1 MIKSNGGIIGPDNVT
16 TGGAFGT
23 ASGVFKLGEVTNLIK
38 DSKWPGG
45 GPQGYQVA
53 NSCRFNRPS
62 SDSLVRTM
70 GTATNVK
77 KFTISVWAKKNL
89 NALGAALSSI
99 IWSSW
104 TDANNL
110 SYLRFR
116 TDDTIEFY
124 SSSSS
129 STVISYRTNAQYR
142 DNSAWYHIVVAVD
155 TTQGTSSNRVKI
167 FVNGTQLTSFSVS
180 TEPSLNLELSQLS
193 GEAFNIGRQSTN
205 NDEYLASYLSEF
217 VFIDGTATAVT
228 DFGEFNSQTGIWVP
242 KVVTGLTFGNNG
254 FYLPFTNASALGED
268 FSGNDNDF
276 TVNNLTS
283 IDQSTDTCSTNF
295 ATMNPLDN
303 YYAGSTFSEGN
314 CRVVTGSSPQTWNT
328 STFGLSSGK
337 WYMEFTII
345 DDGSGGSTLI
355 GIADRPTVS
364 ASEELGG
371 LATTYAYLSSGNF
384 RTNNSNTSNG
394 VSSTDGDIIGV
405 ALDLDSAQNTI
416 SYYKN
421 NVLIGA
427 AQNITAP
434 VSGSY
439 FIASGVWLDADTG
452 TNDHNFGNPVLAHSS
467 SNTDGNGFGSF
478 EYAPPA
484 GYLSIN
490 TKNLAAVL
498 A

>member
-23 ASGVFKLGEVTNLIK
+23 ASGVFKLGEVTDLIK
-38 DSKWPGG
+38 ESKWPTA
-45 GPQGYQVA
+45 GPQGYQSA
-53 NSCRFNRPS
+53 NSCRFDGTSAYLNKTFGSAGNRDKWTFS
-62 SDSLVRTM
+62 CW
-70 GTATNVK
+70 VK
-77 KFTISVWAKKNL
+77 KCKNGVEQRML
-89 NALGAALSSI
+89 TTSDNSTFDDNI
-99 IWSSW
+99 
-104 TDANNL
+104 
-110 SYLRFR
+110 RFNS
-116 TDDTIEFY
+116 DDTLTIICNN
-124 SSSSS
+124 S
-129 STVISYRTNAQYR
+129 VVLKTNRVFR
-142 DNSAWYHIVVAVD
+142 DNSAFYHICVIWD
-155 TTQGTSSNRVKI
+155 SGNGTSGDRCQL
-167 FVNGTQLTSFSVS
+167 FVNGTRETSFS
-180 TEPSLNLELSQLS
+180 T
-193 GEAFNIGRQSTN
+193 
-205 NDEYLASYLSEF
+205 ASYPSQNQDS
-217 VFIDGTATAVT
+217 FINNNTPHYIGVTNATANSNFLNGYASEIVFLNDVASSPVDT
-228 DFGEFNSQTGIWVP
+228 LGEFNSQTGIWVP
-242 KVVTGLTFGNNG
+242 IDVSGLTFGTNG
-254 FYLPFTNASALGED
+254 FYQNYSNASALGED

-276 TVNNLTS
+276 SVNNLTS

-295 ATMNPLDN
+295 CTMNPLDN

-314 CRVVTGSSPQTWNT
+314 CRVVTGSSPETWNT

-405 ALDLDSAQNTI
+405 ALNLDDNQI

-421 NVLIGA
+421 NTIIGS
-427 AQNITAP
+427 AQSITAP
-434 VSGSY
+434 ASTLNGVY